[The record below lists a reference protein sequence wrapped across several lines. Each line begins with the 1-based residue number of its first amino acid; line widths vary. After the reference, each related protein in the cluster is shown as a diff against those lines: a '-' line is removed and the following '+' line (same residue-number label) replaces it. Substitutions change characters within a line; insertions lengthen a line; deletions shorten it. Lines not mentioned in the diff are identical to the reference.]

1 MKIYLTLLA
10 AFAFSGAA
18 TSQTVGSEQRT
29 HRASQG
35 DSTGIVSTTL
45 PGNGS
50 VDFIDADHLK
60 KGLVTNSVNE
70 LAGQAAGVVVSSAAD
85 RMAMLSS
92 VRVRG
97 TTSLTGGN
105 DPLVIIDGVYSDLT
119 TLIGIYPAD
128 IESFTILKN
137 AAETAP
143 FGSRGAS
150 GVIVVSTKKGKN
162 QKFQIA
168 YDTNMGFERVFKTL
182 NMLKAA
188 DYLATAD
195 RLGLTSMTRG
205 TEDTDFQRGIT
216 RTGLVQNHH
225 IAFSGGNEK
234 SNYRASLGFMDH
246 NTVVRVNKYQTF
258 TAKVDLQQ
266 KAFSDLL
273 AIDLGMFASTQRNEY
288 IYDQQKLFYSAAAQN
303 PSLPFGS
310 KKTGWQRNANAS
322 QINPPGALLEDK
334 KHERQQTVNTH
345 LGLDFDLSR
354 YIAIEGRDAS
364 LQPSFHVKAFGSY
377 SNSSI
382 ANNEFQPTWTSG
394 DGKIMRKEEK
404 YEDWLGNLMV
414 NFSNQ
419 WGIHKLSATALAEYH
434 RGMRRG
440 YWTTVKGLTNNSM
453 GYDGVAGGAIIPYGD
468 TGSDYESPS
477 LLSFLG
483 MAEYTLLN
491 AYTLSATV
499 RADGS
504 SLFGANNRWGVF
516 PSVSASWDV
525 LKTFSIPQPTMLKLR
540 TGYGLSGN
548 LGGIESYN
556 TMMLIRPSGVVPW
569 EDKPQVTF
577 AQLSNINP
585 DLKWETRSS
594 FNIGLDVG
602 TWNNRLVLTA
612 EYYYS
617 RTRDMLYQYEVP
629 VPPFPY
635 NKWVANLGKMSNQG
649 FEIGLGITPI
659 LKRDLELNINVN
671 MSFQKNRL
679 ISLSGYYKGTYMRA
693 SDITPL
699 GSLDGAGFH
708 GGNNNI
714 VYQIVGQPLGVFYLP
729 HCTGI
734 TTDEKGRKVYEIADL
749 DGNGT
754 VNLEDGGDRYIAG
767 QAMPKMLLGS
777 NISLRYKDFDFS
789 VQMNGAFGHK
799 IYNGTALTYMNMGS
813 FPDYNVFAKAPEQ
826 GIYDQRATDYYLEN
840 GNYLNFDYVTVGW
853 NVPIKKGKVVSALRL
868 SLSVNNLATI
878 TAYSGLSPMINYSAV
893 GPTLGID
900 DKRTYP
906 PYRSYC
912 LGVSIQF

>member
-1 MKIYLTLLA
+1 MRIYLTLLA

-70 LAGQAAGVVVSSAAD
+70 LNGQAAGVVVSSAAD

-150 GVIVVSTKKGKN
+150 GVIVVATKKGKN

-404 YEDWLGNLMV
+404 NEDWLGNLMV

-419 WGIHKLSATALAEYH
+419 WGIHKLSATALTEYH
-434 RGMRRG
+434 RAMRRG
-440 YWTTVKGLTNNSM
+440 FWTTVKGLTNNSM

-525 LKTFSIPQPTMLKLR
+525 LKTFSIPQLTMLKLR

-556 TMMLIRPSGVVPW
+556 TLMLIRPSGVVPW
-569 EDKPQVTF
+569 EDTPQVTF

-679 ISLSGYYKGTYMRA
+679 ISLQRNGEPRGRRRPLHSRTGHAEDVAGLEHIAAIQGFRLLGADERCLRTQDLQRNGSHLHEHGFVPRLQRVCQSSRAGHLRPACNRLLSGKRQLPELRLRHRGMECSNQEGQGGKRA
-693 SDITPL
+693 Q
-699 GSLDGAGFH
+699 A
-708 GGNNNI
+708 
-714 VYQIVGQPLGVFYLP
+714 QPLGEQPRYH
-729 HCTGI
+729 HCLQ
-734 TTDEKGRKVYEIADL
+734 R
-749 DGNGT
+749 T
-754 VNLEDGGDRYIAG
+754 VANDQLFGSGSDTRYRR
-767 QAMPKMLLGS
+767 QAHL
-777 NISLRYKDFDFS
+777 
-789 VQMNGAFGHK
+789 
-799 IYNGTALTYMNMGS
+799 
-813 FPDYNVFAKAPEQ
+813 
-826 GIYDQRATDYYLEN
+826 
-840 GNYLNFDYVTVGW
+840 
-853 NVPIKKGKVVSALRL
+853 SALPQLL
-868 SLSVNNLATI
+868 SRSEHTVL
-878 TAYSGLSPMINYSAV
+878 TADN
-893 GPTLGID
+893 
-900 DKRTYP
+900 
-906 PYRSYC
+906 
-912 LGVSIQF
+912 